1 MRASGVIYTVKK
13 HGENAG
19 KQKTHGVR
27 NKTCGYRQKT
37 HGVRNKTCGYR
48 QKTHGVR
55 NKAYGLYLPLN
66 FYCKRPPDVQA
77 GVQYP

>member
-19 KQKTHGVR
+19 K
-27 NKTCGYRQKT
+27 
-37 HGVRNKTCGYR
+37 

>member
-37 HGVRNKTCGYR
+37 HGVRNK
-48 QKTHGVR
+48 
-55 NKAYGLYLPLN
+55 AYGLYLPLN
-66 FYCKRPPDVQA
+66 FIAKGRLTFRQA
-77 GVQYP
+77 FSTLKCYVMAGRRGIL